1 MPTLE
6 AAFKLADTF
15 GNALLAGEQCGIV
28 PPGFAV
34 DNSPTE
40 LLSRI
45 DRARPVILLSSSGT
59 KLCHE
64 AAKCDAVFL
73 ACLRNYVSVADH
85 LTGKFSNIAVI
96 GAGSR
101 GEFREEDQ
109 MCCAWVVERLVSA
122 GYSPQNRTTMDI
134 VKRWSKVAVN
144 SWIENKSASFLR
156 RNGYPA
162 DLEFI
167 LKNVADLDALF
178 TLQNGE
184 VLMDRDRLAIG
195 A

>member
-1 MPTLE
+1 
-6 AAFKLADTF
+6 
-15 GNALLAGEQCGIV
+15 
-28 PPGFAV
+28 
-34 DNSPTE
+34 
-40 LLSRI
+40 
-45 DRARPVILLSSSGT
+45 
-59 KLCHE
+59 
-64 AAKCDAVFL
+64 
-73 ACLRNYVSVADH
+73 
-85 LTGKFSNIAVI
+85 
-96 GAGSR
+96 
-101 GEFREEDQ
+101 

-156 RNGYPA
+156 RNGYLA